1 MTQQWGNEPFS
12 SHSLPGSDSSE
23 EQLCSKGLTCNKTN
37 VVTQHKGI
45 YMRVTQTPLENS
57 TEKKPPKFL
66 LQFQNTLMAVWGGL
80 VT

>member
-1 MTQQWGNEPFS
+1 MTQRWGNEPFS

-57 TEKKPPKFL
+57 TEKKPPNNNSKTPPGFYYSSR
-66 LQFQNTLMAVWGGL
+66 TP
-80 VT
+80 